1 MDAIAWCNSK
11 WGDPNELG
19 IPISDRGL
27 RLAEGVFETVLLV
40 CGEAQLLD
48 QHLERWYLG
57 ALHLGL
63 PNPPAKSEIKTLIAT
78 AIERSGIKDGALRL
92 NWSQGNGGGRGLA
105 LSENDQTGRLWGSLH
120 RYKPTFQMQTIII
133 SKKIKVW
140 ADSALRHYKTFAYG
154 EMALARREASTA
166 GCQDALMLSSAG
178 GLCCA
183 TSANLLVQRQGRWI
197 TPSLASGCLPGIMRA
212 AALQQGR
219 ATESQLGD
227 ALIPGEAAVLL
238 NSLDCRPITPE
249 AVSLAEPLFRNLLKE
264 SEIKGQALI
273 E

>member
-1 MDAIAWCNSK
+1 
-11 WGDPNELG
+11 
-19 IPISDRGL
+19 
-27 RLAEGVFETVLLV
+27 
-40 CGEAQLLD
+40 
-48 QHLERWYLG
+48 
-57 ALHLGL
+57 LGL
-63 PNPPAKSEIKTLIAT
+63 PNPPAKSEIQTLIDT
-78 AIERSGIKDGALRL
+78 AIGRSGIKDGAIRL

-105 LSENDQTGRLWGSLH
+105 LSENDQAGRLWGSLH
-120 RYKPTFQMQTIII
+120 RYQPTFQMQTITI

-140 ADSALRHYKTFAYG
+140 ADSSLRHYKTFAYG

-166 GCQDALMLSSAG
+166 GCQDALLLSSAG

-197 TPSLASGCLPGIMRA
+197 TPLK
-212 AALQQGR
+212 QGR

-249 AVSLAEPLFRNLLKE
+249 AAQLAEPLFRNILKE
-264 SEIKGQALI
+264 SVIKG
-273 E
+273 